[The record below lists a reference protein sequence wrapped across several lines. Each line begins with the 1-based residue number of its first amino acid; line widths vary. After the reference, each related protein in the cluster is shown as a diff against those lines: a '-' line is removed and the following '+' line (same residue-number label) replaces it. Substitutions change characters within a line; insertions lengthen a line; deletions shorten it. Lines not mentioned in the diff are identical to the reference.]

1 MKPRI
6 LALLLALLLLCGCA
20 APQKA
25 PAEQPAPEQPA
36 AAAAWDSL
44 TFDRALP
51 LSYAEQFT
59 VSYAGE
65 DYTRITIGEDQT
77 FLLVAESAPVPAG
90 VPEDVT
96 VLQQPLD
103 HIYLVATAA
112 MDFFRELDAV
122 DRIALSGQK
131 ESDWYID
138 EAKAAMQAGTMV
150 YAGKYSAPDYETI
163 LANGCDLAIEN
174 TMIYHTPEVVEQ
186 LESVGVPV
194 LIERSSYESDPL
206 GRIEWLKL
214 YGALVGKE
222 DAACAAYDM
231 LLQDLQPVLAQEP
244 AGKTVA
250 FFYITTSGA
259 VNVRKSGDYIAK
271 AIRMAG
277 GEYVS
282 FDESGE
288 ENALSTMTIQM
299 ESFYDAAA
307 DADVLINTT
316 PGGMYPAV
324 EGCPVALDA
333 FPNLSG
339 VVDAVYNPL
348 RTNLVLQARSRG
360 IPAEGGLYMLAAQ
373 AAYASALFRGCETS
387 QRDIDL
393 AYQTVRR
400 EMENIV
406 LIGMPSSGKSTVGRA
421 LAERLG
427 KRFADSDALVT
438 ERIGMP
444 IADYFAQRGE
454 AAFREREQEAVAD
467 LAATGGQVIAT
478 GGGAILRPE
487 NVTALRRSGRLV
499 FLDRSPEKL
508 IATADRPLASDRE
521 ALRRRYEER
530 YDLYCAAAD
539 LHIDGDGTVE
549 ETAQR
554 IEKEWMK

>member
-20 APQKA
+20 APQKT

-36 AAAAWDSL
+36 AIVTWDSL

-51 LSYAEQFT
+51 LYYAEQFT

-77 FLLVAESAPVPAG
+77 FLLVAEGAPVPAG

-96 VLQQPLD
+96 VLQQRLD

-112 MDFFRELDAV
+112 MDFLRELDAV

-163 LANGCDLAIEN
+163 LAEGCDLAIEN

-222 DAACAAYDM
+222 DAACAAYDT
-231 LLQDLQPVLAQEP
+231 LLQDLQPVLAQKP

-277 GEYVS
+277 GDYVS

-307 DADVLINTT
+307 DADVLIYNSTID
-316 PGGMYPAV
+316 G
-324 EGCPVALDA
+324 ELDSLDA
-333 FPNLSG
+333 LLAKSPLLADFRAVQTGNVWCITKNFYQESLALGDLILDVHAVLNDKDAGDLRFLRKLS
-339 VVDAVYNPL
+339 
-348 RTNLVLQARSRG
+348 
-360 IPAEGGLYMLAAQ
+360 
-373 AAYASALFRGCETS
+373 
-387 QRDIDL
+387 
-393 AYQTVRR
+393 
-400 EMENIV
+400 
-406 LIGMPSSGKSTVGRA
+406 
-421 LAERLG
+421 
-427 KRFADSDALVT
+427 
-438 ERIGMP
+438 
-444 IADYFAQRGE
+444 
-454 AAFREREQEAVAD
+454 
-467 LAATGGQVIAT
+467 
-478 GGGAILRPE
+478 
-487 NVTALRRSGRLV
+487 
-499 FLDRSPEKL
+499 
-508 IATADRPLASDRE
+508 
-521 ALRRRYEER
+521 
-530 YDLYCAAAD
+530 
-539 LHIDGDGTVE
+539 
-549 ETAQR
+549 
-554 IEKEWMK
+554 

>member
-36 AAAAWDSL
+36 AIVTWDSL

-77 FLLVAESAPVPAG
+77 FLLVAEGAPVPAG

-112 MDFFRELDAV
+112 MDFFRALDAV

-163 LANGCDLAIEN
+163 LAEGCDLAIEN

-222 DAACAAYDM
+222 DAACAAYDA

-250 FFYITTSGA
+250 FFYITTSRRGQRA
-259 VNVRKSGDYIAK
+259 Q
-271 AIRMAG
+271 IRRLYRQGHPDG
-277 GEYVS
+277 GRR
-282 FDESGE
+282 
-288 ENALSTMTIQM
+288 
-299 ESFYDAAA
+299 
-307 DADVLINTT
+307 
-316 PGGMYPAV
+316 
-324 EGCPVALDA
+324 
-333 FPNLSG
+333 
-339 VVDAVYNPL
+339 L
-348 RTNLVLQARSRG
+348 R
-360 IPAEGGLYMLAAQ
+360 
-373 AAYASALFRGCETS
+373 F
-387 QRDIDL
+387 
-393 AYQTVRR
+393 VRR
-400 EMENIV
+400 E
-406 LIGMPSSGKSTVGRA
+406 R
-421 LAERLG
+421 RG
-427 KRFADSDALVT
+427 KR
-438 ERIGMP
+438 P
-444 IADYFAQRGE
+444 
-454 AAFREREQEAVAD
+454 
-467 LAATGGQVIAT
+467 
-478 GGGAILRPE
+478 
-487 NVTALRRSGRLV
+487 
-499 FLDRSPEKL
+499 LDHDHPDG
-508 IATADRPLASDRE
+508 IV
-521 ALRRRYEER
+521 LRRRGGR
-530 YDLYCAAAD
+530 GRAHLQQHHRWRAGLAGRSAGQKPAARGLPGRAD
-539 LHIDGDGTVE
+539 
-549 ETAQR
+549 R
-554 IEKEWMK
+554 

>member
-163 LANGCDLAIEN
+163 LAEGCDLAIEN

-186 LESVGVPV
+186 LQSLGIPV
-194 LIERSSYESDPL
+194 LVERSSYESEPL
-206 GRIEWLKL
+206 GRMEWLKL
-214 YGALVGKE
+214 YGALVGKADE
-222 DAACAAYDM
+222 ACAQYDAI
-231 LLQDLQPVLAQEP
+231 LQQLDGVLDQTP
-244 AGKTVA
+244 TGKRVA
-250 FFYITTSGA
+250 FFYITTSGS
-259 VNVRKSGDYIAK
+259 VNVRKSADYIAK

-277 GEYVS
+277 GDYVA

-299 ESFYDAAA
+299 ETFYDTAV
-307 DADVLINTT
+307 DADVLIYNSTVDGEIRT
-316 PGGMYPAV
+316 IDELLAKSPLLADFKAV
-324 EGCPVALDA
+324 KSGNVWCISKNFYQESLALGDMMFDVHAILTDA
-333 FPNLSG
+333 
-339 VVDAVYNPL
+339 DA
-348 RTNLVLQARSRG
+348 
-360 IPAEGGLYMLAAQ
+360 GGL
-373 AAYASALFRGCETS
+373 
-387 QRDIDL
+387 
-393 AYQTVRR
+393 
-400 EMENIV
+400 
-406 LIGMPSSGKSTVGRA
+406 
-421 LAERLG
+421 
-427 KRFADSDALVT
+427 RFLH
-438 ERIGMP
+438 
-444 IADYFAQRGE
+444 
-454 AAFREREQEAVAD
+454 
-467 LAATGGQVIAT
+467 
-478 GGGAILRPE
+478 
-487 NVTALRRSGRLV
+487 
-499 FLDRSPEKL
+499 KL
-508 IATADRPLASDRE
+508 S
-521 ALRRRYEER
+521 
-530 YDLYCAAAD
+530 
-539 LHIDGDGTVE
+539 
-549 ETAQR
+549 
-554 IEKEWMK
+554 

>member
-1 MKPRI
+1 MTCGLIGRRLGHSYSPQIHRA
-6 LALLLALLLLCGCA
+6 LADYDYKLWELEPEELETFFRRQDFIGVNVTIPYKQAVILLLDELSETARAIGAVNTVVRRGGKLHGDNTDFAGMAALIHRIVL
-20 APQKA
+20 
-25 PAEQPAPEQPA
+25 
-36 AAAAWDSL
+36 SL
-44 TFDRALP
+44 
-51 LSYAEQFT
+51 E
-59 VSYAGE
+59 
-65 DYTRITIGEDQT
+65 
-77 FLLVAESAPVPAG
+77 
-90 VPEDVT
+90 
-96 VLQQPLD
+96 
-103 HIYLVATAA
+103 
-112 MDFFRELDAV
+112 
-122 DRIALSGQK
+122 
-131 ESDWYID
+131 
-138 EAKAAMQAGTMV
+138 
-150 YAGKYSAPDYETI
+150 GKK
-163 LANGCDLAIEN
+163 
-174 TMIYHTPEVVEQ
+174 
-186 LESVGVPV
+186 V
-194 LIERSSYESDPL
+194 LILGTGGTSKTAVAVARSL
-206 GRIEWLKL
+206 GAAEVYRLSRSGRD
-214 YGALVGKE
+214 GALTYE
-222 DAACAAYDM
+222 DAAR
-231 LLQDLQPVLAQEP
+231 LH
-244 AGKTVA
+244 
-250 FFYITTSGA
+250 
-259 VNVRKSGDYIAK
+259 
-271 AIRMAG
+271 
-277 GEYVS
+277 
-282 FDESGE
+282 
-288 ENALSTMTIQM
+288 
-299 ESFYDAAA
+299 A